1 MKGLYYCDWFEEY
14 TAALVLSVAE
24 SHRVSLIVRES
35 SGEFRERRPEEAQLH
50 RNLIQAGIDLH
61 LLSGRYW
68 SIRSLFNIYKISSRK
83 RTNRYDYFHVQQ
95 TGDPRFLWVALRMP
109 TVYTIHEPIARR
121 DLHDKLNLRN
131 SSAAIV
137 RRLYRYLADVIV
149 VHTQSG
155 LEGLSPSETRKAVVI
170 PHGVQTS
177 VTELSRSSK
186 TILFFGRAAAYK
198 GIGTLLEAMT
208 RVWKV
213 EPQARLQ
220 ILASPGDAECRYNVL
235 DSRVS
240 ATWDGYS
247 KSDLE
252 LALSSARAICL
263 PYTSAS
269 GSGVGA
275 QAYGSG
281 KPIVASNLEGLRELV
296 SHEELLVQPGNVDD
310 LARALILV
318 LSHDYGVQEI
328 DPDRTWPR
336 VALAHIA
343 AYQSVVSLNFS
354 RGGFRPGEVG
364 AG

>member
-1 MKGLYYCDWFEEY
+1 MRGLYYCDWFEEY
-14 TAALVLSVAE
+14 TADLVRSVAE

-35 SGEFRERRPEEAQLH
+35 SGEFRERRGDEDQLH
-50 RNLIQAGIDLH
+50 SNLIQAGIDLH
-61 LLSGRYW
+61 LLPGKYS
-68 SIRSLFNIYKISSRK
+68 SIRSLFDIYKISSRK
-83 RTNRYDYFHVQQ
+83 RANRYDYFHVQQ

-109 TVYTIHEPIARR
+109 TVYTIHEPFSRHGNEDDQR
-121 DLHDKLNLRN
+121 NLRIV
-131 SSAAIV
+131 SATIV
-137 RRLYRYLADVIV
+137 GRLYRYLADVIV

-177 VTELSRSSK
+177 VTELSKCSK

-198 GIGTLLEAMT
+198 GVGTLLEAMT
-208 RVWKV
+208 SVWKV

-220 ILASPGDAECRYNVL
+220 ILASPSVAECTECRYNVL
-235 DSRVS
+235 DSRVY

-247 KSDLE
+247 KTDLE

-269 GSGVGA
+269 GSGVAA

-318 LSHDYGVQEI
+318 LSRDYGVQDI

-343 AYQSVVSLNFS
+343 AYESAVSKNERDVQSKS
-354 RGGFRPGEVG
+354 
-364 AG
+364 